1 MLTQRTNVLFSEL
14 DYKMLKELSKKH
26 KKSVGELIRHAIA
39 TTYKE
44 SKPKKKSTA
53 QLLKEIRTLGKKANT
68 KGINY
73 RELVEY
79 GRKY

>member
-1 MLTQRTNVLFSEL
+1 MLTQRTNVLFSEP

-53 QLLKEIRTLGKKANT
+53 QLFKEIKELTKGMNT
-68 KGINY
+68 KGLNVKA
-73 RELVEY
+73 LVEY
-79 GRKY
+79 GRR

>member
-1 MLTQRTNVLFSEL
+1 
-14 DYKMLKELSKKH
+14 MLKELSKKH

-53 QLLKEIRTLGKKANT
+53 QLFKEIKELTKGMNT
-68 KGINY
+68 KGLNVKA
-73 RELVEY
+73 LVEY
-79 GRKY
+79 GRR